1 MKQFVLVALILI
13 IGCAKEVIKPEAPVP
28 EVPIFRVI
36 EGIIEVVKPDTAV
49 IEPVVPVVIASEV
62 TIVDTIAVEEL
73 YLIPSA
79 DTTEVDTG
87 AAYIRVDISM
97 PSYAKRF
104 WQNPLI
110 VLVCVFSLIIVWKG
124 YKEHKEK
131 IKEKE
136 IM

>member
-36 EGIIEVVKPDTAV
+36 EEIIEVVKPDTAV

-62 TIVDTIAVEEL
+62 TIVDTIVEEL
-73 YLIPSA
+73 YLIQSA

-110 VLVCVFSLIIVWKG
+110 VLVCLFSLIIVWKG

-131 IKEKE
+131 IKEKDM
-136 IM
+136 I

>member
-36 EGIIEVVKPDTAV
+36 EGIIEVVKPDT
-49 IEPVVPVVIASEV
+49 IDEPVVPVVIDSEITV
-62 TIVDTIAVEEL
+62 IDTIVEEL
-73 YLIPSA
+73 YLIQSA

-110 VLVCVFSLIIVWKG
+110 VLVCLFSLIIVWKG

-131 IKEKE
+131 AAA
-136 IM
+136 